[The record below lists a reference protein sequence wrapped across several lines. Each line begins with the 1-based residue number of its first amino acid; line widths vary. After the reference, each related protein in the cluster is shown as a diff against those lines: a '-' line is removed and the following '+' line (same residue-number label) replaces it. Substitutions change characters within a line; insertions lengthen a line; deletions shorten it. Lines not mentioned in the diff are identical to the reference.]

1 MEVMKMRGKWDT
13 LSGKGSLRRLIKETI
28 QTNGGEMPL
37 EELLEYLRKK
47 GYMKETIRPRL
58 HLLDIEVVDGK
69 VRLKG

>member
-1 MEVMKMRGKWDT
+1 MEVMKVRGKWDT
-13 LSGKGSLRRLIKETI
+13 LRGKGSLRRLIKKTL
-28 QTNGGEMPL
+28 QTNEGEMPL

>member
-1 MEVMKMRGKWDT
+1 MKVRGKWDT
-13 LSGKGSLRRLIKETI
+13 LRGKGSLRRLIKKTL
-28 QTNGGEMPL
+28 QTNEGEMPL

>member
-1 MEVMKMRGKWDT
+1 MKVRGKWNT
-13 LSGKGSLRRLIKETI
+13 LRGKKSLRRLIKETI

-37 EELLEYLRKK
+37 EELLESLRKK

-58 HLLDIEVVDGK
+58 HLLDIGVVDGK